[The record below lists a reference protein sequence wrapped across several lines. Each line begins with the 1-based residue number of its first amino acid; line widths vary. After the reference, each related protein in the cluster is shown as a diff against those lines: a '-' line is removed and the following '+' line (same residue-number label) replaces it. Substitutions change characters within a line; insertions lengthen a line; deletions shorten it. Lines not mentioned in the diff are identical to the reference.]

1 MENTQVTEFQGDKE
15 TAQEFGAFYT
25 PMPLCE
31 KMAGLFQGSIVGK
44 TFLDPTIGYG
54 NLIIAVL
61 NRKVAE
67 GEDPSQA
74 LTEVY
79 GIELQPECVNVCL
92 RNLKHWAEE
101 HHAMW
106 DDELMRTHIHQGDAL
121 DDKSYIFGDEDFR
134 PSPDMGDFSAFLE

>member
-1 MENTQVTEFQGDKE
+1 MQQVTEFQGDKE

-31 KMAGLFQGSIVGK
+31 KMAAMFSGPIVGK

-79 GIELQPECVNVCL
+79 GIEIGRASCRERV
-92 RNLKHWAEE
+92 
-101 HHAMW
+101 
-106 DDELMRTHIHQGDAL
+106 
-121 DDKSYIFGDEDFR
+121 
-134 PSPDMGDFSAFLE
+134 

>member
-1 MENTQVTEFQGDKE
+1 MQQVTEYQGTKE
-15 TAQEFGAFYT
+15 QAQQFGAFYT
-25 PMPLCE
+25 PMSLCE
-31 KMAGLFQGSIVGK
+31 KMAAMFQGSIVGK

-79 GIELQPECVNVCL
+79 GIEMQPECVTVCL
-92 RNLKHWAEE
+92 QNLKHWAAE
-101 HHAMW
+101 HNAVW
-106 DDELMRTHIHQGDAL
+106 NDELMKTHIHQGDAL

-134 PSPDMGDFSAFLE
+134 PEEDNGDLGNFFE